1 MEKINVTFRSLLVEW
16 LCTDKPDQYPLWFS
30 RRKRKWGRK
39 TPWSLD
45 LMIRHLASFRQ
56 RPWPLNSAPTY
67 VYHRSFFLILSW
79 STSANLSA
87 RWRRMERRKEGRLV
101 CSIHDLVDLAAL
113 TFALES
119 FAREKILRDAVSW
132 KRRSSGRGHHVEF
145 VSECWR
151 VRCITHLWVLI
162 DILRCA
168 CSPVCLLCGRQAA
181 KNPEWKFTKSA
192 KRGSKIV

>member
-1 MEKINVTFRSLLVEW
+1 MKKINVTFRSLLVEW

-87 RWRRMERRKEGRLV
+87 RWRRIEGRKEERV
-101 CSIHDLVDLAAL
+101 ACSIHDLVDPRSLDL
-113 TFALES
+113 CPRVICEGEN
-119 FAREKILRDAVSW
+119 FARRGLVEKAELGTWTS
-132 KRRSSGRGHHVEF
+132 RGV
-145 VSECWR
+145 CQ
-151 VRCITHLWVLI
+151 WVLTCP
-162 DILRCA
+162 LHYAPLSFNWHLEVRVF
-168 CSPVCLLCGRQAA
+168 SGL
-181 KNPEWKFTKSA
+181 SA
-192 KRGSKIV
+192 VWQTGH